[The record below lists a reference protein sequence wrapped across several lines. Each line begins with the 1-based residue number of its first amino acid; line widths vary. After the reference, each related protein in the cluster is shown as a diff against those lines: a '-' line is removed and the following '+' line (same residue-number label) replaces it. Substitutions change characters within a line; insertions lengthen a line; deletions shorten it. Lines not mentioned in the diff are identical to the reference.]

1 MFLFAVVITSFS
13 NQQDSNVHL
22 PSKHQEFSD
31 MFDKVKAKTLP
42 NHRPYDCP
50 IDLQSKKEPPWR
62 SIYNLPPSELKVLRE
77 YIDENLTNGFI
88 RDSQPPTS
96 APMFVVKNKYT
107 LYVCS

>member
-77 YIDENLTNGFI
+77 YIDENLGNVFI
-88 RDSQPPTS
+88 QHSRSLVD
-96 APMFVVKNKYT
+96 APIFFLKKKDIVHIW
-107 LYVCS
+107 L